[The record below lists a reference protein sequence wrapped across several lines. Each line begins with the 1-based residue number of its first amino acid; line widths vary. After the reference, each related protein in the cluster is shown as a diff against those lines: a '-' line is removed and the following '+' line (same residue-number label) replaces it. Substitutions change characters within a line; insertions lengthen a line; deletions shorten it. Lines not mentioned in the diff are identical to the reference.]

1 MCCELPDVR
10 GRHVVLGVTGGIAV
24 YKSCEIVSRLR
35 KLGVETHV
43 IMTKNAAQF
52 VQPLTFETLSNH
64 PVVTDTFARPET
76 WEVEHI
82 ALAKRADVFAIAPAT
97 ANIMAKMACGIAD
110 DMLSTTIL
118 ATKAPILLAPA
129 MNTGMWTAAV
139 TQQNVQTLKARG
151 VHFAGPEAG
160 FLACGDT
167 GAGRMS
173 EPETIVRAI
182 ASLLCPKRDFA
193 GLRVLVTA
201 GATRERLD
209 PVRYMTNDSSG
220 KMGFA
225 LAEAARNR
233 GAQVTVIAGRTTAP
247 VPDGIDI
254 RRVESTQDLFDA
266 VTTTAP
272 DMDVV
277 IQAAAP
283 ADYRFAVTYPQ
294 KHKKAH
300 DGQPF
305 VVELVENPDIAAAV
319 GAAKKP
325 GQVLVGFAAETEN
338 LLQNARR
345 KLESKHLDLIVLI
358 RTLPRSSRRTAR
370 QSTRCG
376 RKSSSLRISSTRCLT
391 FASRKKHKKMDCSQM
406 RSSPFPLHN
415 RCRQNPLFHPHGCA
429 LTGRGCNAQVVHER
443 LHDGK
448 THAAAFLFR
457 VRGKKRFHRLRN
469 VGDAASLVGDF
480 NGQQR
485 AVNACAQDNRAARAL
500 VTVHDGVR
508 DSFGDGGLDVG
519 NFADSR
525 GELDGKGGNHDAR
538 EGFVFG
544 QGKESDFHFVVMAH
558 ACAS

>member
-1 MCCELPDVR
+1 MLK
-10 GRHVVLGVTGGIAV
+10 GKTVVLGVTGSIAA
-24 YKSCEIVSRLR
+24 YKIANLARMLVKQHCEV
-35 KLGVETHV
+35 HV
-43 IMTKNAAQF
+43 LMTQNATNF
-52 VQPLTFETLSNH
+52 INPITFETLTSNKCY
-64 PVVTDTFARPET
+64 TDTFDRNFQFNVAH
-76 WEVEHI
+76 V
-82 ALAKRADVFAIAPAT
+82 ALAKKADVCLISPAT
-97 ANIMAKMACGIAD
+97 ANVIGKIANGIAD
-110 DMLSTTIL
+110 DMLSTTVL

-182 ASLLCPKRDFA
+182 VSLLCPKRDFA

-233 GAQVTVIAGRTTAP
+233 GAQVTVIAGSTTAP

-338 LLQNARR
+338 LLQNAHR
-345 KLESKHLDLIVLI
+345 KLESKHLDLIVLNDVSQPGAGFNVDTNIATLITPDSQTEYPLRTKKQLAEDILDAVLDI
-358 RTLPRSSRRTAR
+358 RK
-370 QSTRCG
+370 Q
-376 RKSSSLRISSTRCLT
+376 
-391 FASRKKHKKMDCSQM
+391 KK
-406 RSSPFPLHN
+406 
-415 RCRQNPLFHPHGCA
+415 
-429 LTGRGCNAQVVHER
+429 V
-443 LHDGK
+443 
-448 THAAAFLFR
+448 
-457 VRGKKRFHRLRN
+457 
-469 VGDAASLVGDF
+469 
-480 NGQQR
+480 
-485 AVNACAQDNRAARAL
+485 
-500 VTVHDGVR
+500 
-508 DSFGDGGLDVG
+508 
-519 NFADSR
+519 
-525 GELDGKGGNHDAR
+525 
-538 EGFVFG
+538 
-544 QGKESDFHFVVMAH
+544 
-558 ACAS
+558 